1 MKKRNSILLMKYRY
15 SDISQNGMHQALNKI
30 GFNNG
35 QILEGV
41 PANASEFNDVI
52 TILHLHMQII

>member
-1 MKKRNSILLMKYRY
+1 
-15 SDISQNGMHQALNKI
+15 MHQALNKI
-30 GFNNG
+30 GSNNG

-52 TILHLHMQII
+52 TMLHLHMQIM